1 MSINVIYTTS
11 ATATGGR
18 DGSATSDDG
27 SVDVKLVV
35 PKEMGGPGGVGAN
48 PEKLFAA
55 GYSACFLGAMKAVS
69 GKEGVRVP
77 PEATVTATIGF
88 GPRSEGGYGITA
100 DLLVDLPGVDRAD
113 AEKLVQAA
121 HAVCPYSN
129 ATRGNVEVG
138 LRVV

>member
-1 MSINVIYTTS
+1 MAVNVIYKTK

-18 DGSATSDDG
+18 DGAARSEDG

-35 PKEMGGPGGVGAN
+35 PKEMGGPGGEGAN

-77 PEATVTATIGF
+77 QDATVTAEVGF
-88 GPRSEGGYGITA
+88 GPREEGGYGIT
-100 DLLVDLPGVDRAD
+100 VDLVVDMPGVDRAD
-113 AEKLVQAA
+113 AERLMHAA
-121 HAVCPYSN
+121 HQVCPYSN
-129 ATRGNVEVG
+129 ATRNNVDVG
-138 LRVV
+138 LTVA

>member
-1 MSINVIYTTS
+1 MPVDVIYKTA
-11 ATATGGR
+11 ATARGGR
-18 DGSATSDDG
+18 DGAVRSEDG

-69 GKEGVRVP
+69 GKVGVSVP
-77 PEATVTATIGF
+77 ADATVTAEIGF

-100 DLLVDLPGVDRAD
+100 DLTIAMPGVDKAD
-113 AEKLVQAA
+113 AERLVAAA
-121 HAVCPYSN
+121 HEVCPYSN
-129 ATRGNVEVG
+129 ATRNNVDVG
-138 LRVV
+138 LTVA

>member
-1 MSINVIYTTS
+1 MPVDVIYKTQ

-18 DGSATSDDG
+18 DGAARSDDG

-69 GKEGVRVP
+69 GKVGVSVP
-77 PEATVTATIGF
+77 SDASVTAEVGF
-88 GPRSEGGYGITA
+88 GPRSEGGYGVTA
-100 DLLVDLPGVDRAD
+100 NLTASLPGVDKAD
-113 AEKLVQAA
+113 AERLMQAA
-121 HAVCPYSN
+121 HEVCPYSN
-129 ATRGNVEVG
+129 ATRGNVDVG
-138 LRVV
+138 LSVA